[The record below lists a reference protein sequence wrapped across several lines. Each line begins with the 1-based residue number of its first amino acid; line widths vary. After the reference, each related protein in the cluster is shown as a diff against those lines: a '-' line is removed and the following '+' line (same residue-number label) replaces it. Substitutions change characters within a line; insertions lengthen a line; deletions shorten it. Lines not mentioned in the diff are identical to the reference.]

1 MDTETATPN
10 RLIPVRLADGLT
22 VEAVYYGSGTL
33 CLSTQA
39 GCALG
44 CPFCASGSWGLLRN
58 LTLAELAA
66 QVVQARETGLEP
78 KRLTLS
84 GIGEPLH
91 NFSVVVRFME
101 DCRKIGLPVSLTT
114 TGADLL
120 SFSRLLLLD
129 HNGVAL
135 SLHAGTGPVHRR
147 LVPSGPVYDRIWD
160 LLHGMWP
167 GLSRRRRKKI
177 SINYLLLQGINDTDE
192 EVAALAR
199 RLRAFPEISLH
210 LLQCNPVPGSS
221 YASPPAWRREE
232 IFQTWASAGIN
243 VRRANSWRKQES
255 GGCGTLFIHGL
266 EKIGQPFPIE
276 RSIGTHG

>member
-1 MDTETATPN
+1 MDTDTGTRN

-33 CLSTQA
+33 CLSSQA

-44 CPFCASGSWGLLRN
+44 CPFCASGSRGLLRN

-66 QVVQARETGLEP
+66 QVTQARSTGLEP

-91 NFSVVVRFME
+91 NFSVVTRFME
-101 DCRKIGLPVSLTT
+101 DCRKCGLPVSLTT
-114 TGADLL
+114 TGADLWSL
-120 SFSRLLLLD
+120 ARLLSLD

-147 LVPSGPVYDRIWD
+147 LVPRGPAYDRIWD

-177 SINYLLLQGINDTDE
+177 ALNYLLLQGINDTDQ
-192 EVAALAR
+192 EVAALAG

-210 LLQCNPVPGSS
+210 LLECNPVAGSS

-232 IFQTWASAGIN
+232 VFQTWAAAGIN
-243 VRRANSWRKQES
+243 VRRANTWRRQEC
-255 GGCGTLFIHGL
+255 GGCGTLFIRRL
-266 EKIGQPFPIE
+266 EESCPTF
-276 RSIGTHG
+276 SN